1 MRTRYGVPYWLDRY
15 PKARQPSYPRHR
27 GALDVQVAILGG
39 GLTGCSIAYVFAAAG
54 VRVALLEANRVGQ
67 GGSASCP
74 GLLRLEPAV
83 PFETLKTRHGVRVA
97 RHLWQSFR
105 RAGLDMSATIRRLR
119 IRCELVPDAA
129 LRVGL
134 NNGDER
140 MLRRE
145 MASMR
150 DAGVEGSWLT
160 PARLRQETGLTGI
173 GAIRSAGD
181 AFIDPYRAALGLAAE
196 AAKRRAQVFERSAVT
211 RIRAGRNGVELVTDG
226 GKIRAETVVIASNHP
241 IPAFKPLRRHF
252 DARDAFCVLTPP
264 VPSFVRREFGRSHAI
279 VIDHND
285 PPHVLRRTSD
295 ERVMFL
301 GADQS
306 AVPARAR
313 EKAMVQRTGQLMYEL
328 SKLYPAIAGTRPEYG
343 WFVPV
348 SVSSDDFVCIGPHRN
363 YPHHLFSLGSGH
375 NGVASAFLA
384 ARVLLRHHLGTP
396 DKGDEQFGFTRL
408 LG

>member
-27 GALDVQVAILGG
+27 GPLEVQVAILGG
-39 GLTGCSIAYVFAAAG
+39 GLTGCSAAYVFAAAG
-54 VRVALLEANRVGQ
+54 VRVALVEGNRVGQ

-83 PFETLKTRHGVRVA
+83 PFDTLKAQHGLRVA

-105 RAGLDMSATIRRLR
+105 RAGLDMAATIRRLR

-134 NNGDER
+134 HNGDDR
-140 MLRRE
+140 TLRRE
-145 MASMR
+145 LASMR
-150 DAGVEGSWLT
+150 AAGVEGSWLT
-160 PARLRQETGLTGI
+160 PARLRQQTGLTGI

-181 AFIDPYRAALGLAAE
+181 AFVDPYRAALGLAAE
-196 AAKRRAQVFERSAVT
+196 AAKRRALVFERTPVT
-211 RIRAGRNGVELVTDG
+211 RIRAGRKGVDLVTG
-226 GKIRAETVVIASNHP
+226 GGVIRAGTVVVASNHP
-241 IPAFKPLRRHF
+241 LPAFKPLRRHF
-252 DARDAFCVLTPP
+252 SLMDAFCVLTPP

-279 VIDHND
+279 VIDQD
-285 PPHVLRRTSD
+285 EPPHILRRTSD
-295 ERVMFL
+295 ERVMFV
-301 GADQS
+301 GADQP

-348 SVSSDDFVCIGPHRN
+348 STASDGFVCIGPHRN
-363 YPHHLFSLGSGH
+363 YPHHLFAFGSGH
-375 NGVASAFLA
+375 NGVGSAFLA
-384 ARVLLRHHLGTP
+384 ARALLRQYLGIP
-396 DKGDEQFGFTRL
+396 DRGDELFGFTRL

>member
-1 MRTRYGVPYWLDRY
+1 MRTRYGVPYWLDRF

-27 GALDVQVAILGG
+27 GAIDVQVAILGG
-39 GLTGCSIAYVFAAAG
+39 GLTGCSAAYAFAAAG
-54 VRVALLEANRVGQ
+54 VRVALVEGNRIGQ
-67 GGSASCP
+67 GGSAACP

-83 PFETLKTRHGVRVA
+83 PFDALRAQHGLRVA

-105 RAGLDMSATIRRLR
+105 RAGLDMAATIRRLR

-134 NNGDER
+134 RTDDER
-140 MLRRE
+140 RLRRE
-145 MASMR
+145 MAAMR
-150 DAGVEGSWLT
+150 EAGVEGSWLT

-196 AAKRRAQVFERSAVT
+196 AVKRRAQVFERTPVT
-211 RIRAGRNGVELVTDG
+211 RIRAGRRGVELLTDG
-226 GKIRAETVVIASNHP
+226 GVVRAETVVVATNHP
-241 IPAFKPLRRHF
+241 MAAFKPLRRHVEP
-252 DARDAFCVLTPP
+252 REAFCVLTPP
-264 VPSFVRREFGRSHAI
+264 VPSFVRREFGRSRAI
-279 VIDHND
+279 VIDQDD
-285 PPHVLRRTSD
+285 PPHVFRRTSD

-306 AVPARAR
+306 PVPARAR

-343 WFVPV
+343 WIVPV
-348 SVSSDDFVCIGPHRN
+348 SIAPDGMLCVGPHRN
-363 YPHHLFSLGSGH
+363 YPRHLFAFGSGH

-384 ARVLLRHHLGTP
+384 ARVLLRQYLGVP
-396 DKGDEQFGFTRL
+396 DKGDELFGFARL

>member
-1 MRTRYGVPYWLDRY
+1 MRTRYGVPYWLNRY

-39 GLTGCSIAYVFAAAG
+39 GLTGCSTAYVFAAAG
-54 VRVALLEANRVGQ
+54 VRVALVEGHRVGQ

-83 PFETLKTRHGVRVA
+83 AFEALKTQHGLRVA

-105 RAGLDMSATIRRLR
+105 RAGLDMAATIRRLR
-119 IRCELVPDAA
+119 VRCELVPDAA
-129 LRVGL
+129 LRIGL

-145 MASMR
+145 MAAMR
-150 DAGVEGSWLT
+150 AAAVEGSWLT
-160 PARLRQETGLTGI
+160 PARLRQETGLAGI

-196 AAKRRAQVFERSAVT
+196 AVKRRAQVFERTPVT
-211 RIRAGRNGVELVTDG
+211 RIRSGRKGVELLTDSG
-226 GKIRAETVVIASNHP
+226 VIRAETIVVASHHP
-241 IPAFKPLRRHF
+241 LPAFKPLRRHF
-252 DARDAFCVLTPP
+252 DSREAFCVLTPP
-264 VPSFVRREFGRSHAI
+264 VPSFVRREFGRSRAI
-279 VIDHND
+279 VIDHEN
-285 PPHVLRRTSD
+285 PPHILRRTSD

-301 GADQS
+301 GTDGAP
-306 AVPARAR
+306 VPARAR

-348 SVSSDDFVCIGPHRN
+348 SVAPDGFVCIGPHRN
-363 YPHHLFSLGSGH
+363 YPRHLFAFGSGH
-375 NGVASAFLA
+375 NGVASAYLA
-384 ARVLLRHHLGTP
+384 ARVLLRQYLAAP
-396 DKGDEQFGFTRL
+396 DKGDELFGFARL